1 MMKDYLNDLSVVL
14 FPNCYITDKSL
25 RKMLPTIERLTICQ
39 PWFMELP
46 LSTLEGDEAPFI
58 DILLPPDNMKPKE
71 DFKRLLSEYQFWMRQ
86 NLDWGYAAFLRAT
99 KKTALSEDTQWEIRQ
114 MIRQTGQDTPVS
126 QESQALKWH
135 LILHLARAFEED
147 LMAAD
152 DILKQV
158 KQQKSPLEEALG
170 EEAQVQNMF
179 DDLPQSETDLFV
191 DEHHLQQ
198 VFEAWFGLFGEILPD
213 HGILITLNRH
223 VINYVKKIFDDKV
236 IRLSK
241 EAAELV
247 APNISS
253 NFSDFIPYHLPHFA
267 DDVSNRRDPVLAG
280 LSGRTIALLES

>member
-1 MMKDYLNDLSVVL
+1 M
-14 FPNCYITDKSL
+14 
-25 RKMLPTIERLTICQ
+25 ICQ
-39 PWFMELP
+39 PWFMEEPLP
-46 LSTLEGDEAPFI
+46 VLKRDEVSFI
-58 DILLPPDNMKPKE
+58 DVLLPPVRLKPKE
-71 DFKRLLSEYQFWMRQ
+71 GFKGLLSEYLLWIRQ
-86 NLDWGYAAFLRAT
+86 NQDRGYAAFLSAT
-99 KKTALSEDTQWEIRQ
+99 QKTALSEDTQWEIRQ
-114 MIRQTGQDTPVS
+114 MMHQMGEAPPAS
-126 QESQALKWH
+126 QENHALKWH
-135 LILHLARAFEED
+135 LILHLARAFEEN

-170 EEAQVQNMF
+170 EEIQLHNMLEY
-179 DDLPQSETDLFV
+179 LPPTDLFV

-247 APNISS
+247 SPKIFS
-253 NFSDFIPYHLPHFA
+253 NFSNFIPYYLPHLA

>member
-1 MMKDYLNDLSVVL
+1 MSELPVVL
-14 FPNCYITDKSL
+14 FPHCYITEKNL
-25 RKMLPTIERLTICQ
+25 KRILPIVERLMICQ

-46 LSTLEGDEAPFI
+46 LSTLERDEAPFI

-86 NLDWGYAAFLRAT
+86 NQDRGYAAFLNAT
-99 KKTALSEDTQWEIRQ
+99 QKATLSEDTSWEIRK

-126 QESQALKWH
+126 QESHALKWH
-135 LILHLARAFEED
+135 LILHLARAFEEN

-170 EEAQVQNMF
+170 EEAQLQNMF

-198 VFEAWFGLFGEILPD
+198 VFEAWFGLFGETLPD
-213 HGILITLNRH
+213 HGILITLSRH
-223 VINYVKKIFDDKV
+223 VITYVKKIFDDKV

-247 APNISS
+247 SPKISS
-253 NFSDFIPYHLPHFA
+253 NFPDFIPYHLPHLTEDA
-267 DDVSNRRDPVLAG
+267 NARRDPVLAG

>member
-1 MMKDYLNDLSVVL
+1 MEEPLPVL
-14 FPNCYITDKSL
+14 K
-25 RKMLPTIERLTICQ
+25 R
-39 PWFMELP
+39 
-46 LSTLEGDEAPFI
+46 DEVSFI
-58 DILLPPDNMKPKE
+58 DVLPPPVNLKPKE
-71 DFKRLLSEYQFWMRQ
+71 DFKGLLAEYLLWIKQ
-86 NLDWGYAAFLRAT
+86 NQDRGYAAFLNAT
-99 KKTALSEDTQWEIRQ
+99 QKTALSEDTQWEIRQ
-114 MIRQTGQDTPVS
+114 MIRQTGQETPVS
-126 QESQALKWH
+126 QESPALKWH

-170 EEAQVQNMF
+170 EEAQLQNMF
-179 DDLPQSETDLFV
+179 DDLPQSETDLFR

-223 VINYVKKIFDDKV
+223 VINYVKKIFEDKV

-247 APNISS
+247 LPKISS
-253 NFSDFIPYHLPHFA
+253 NFSNFIPYHLPHLA
-267 DDVSNRRDPVLAG
+267 DDASNRRDSVLAG

>member
-1 MMKDYLNDLSVVL
+1 MSELPVVL
-14 FPNCYITDKSL
+14 FPHCYITDKSL
-25 RKMLPTIERLTICQ
+25 RKMLPIVERLMICQ

-46 LSTLEGDEAPFI
+46 LSTLEGDEASFI

-86 NLDWGYAAFLRAT
+86 NQDRGYAAFLSAT
-99 KKTALSEDTQWEIRQ
+99 QKATLSEDTSWEIRK

-126 QESQALKWH
+126 EESHALKWH
-135 LILHLARAFEED
+135 LILHLARAFEEN
-147 LMAAD
+147 LMSAD

-158 KQQKSPLEEALG
+158 KQQKSPLEEAIG

-179 DDLPQSETDLFV
+179 DDLLQSETDLFV

-213 HGILITLNRH
+213 HGILITLSRH

-236 IRLSK
+236 IRLSR

-247 APNISS
+247 APKISS
-253 NFSDFIPYHLPHFA
+253 NFPDFIPYHLPRLTEDA
-267 DDVSNRRDPVLAG
+267 SDRRDPVLAG

>member
-1 MMKDYLNDLSVVL
+1 M
-14 FPNCYITDKSL
+14 
-25 RKMLPTIERLTICQ
+25 ICQ
-39 PWFMELP
+39 PWFMEEPLP
-46 LSTLEGDEAPFI
+46 VLKRDEVSFI

-86 NLDWGYAAFLRAT
+86 NQDRGYAAFLGAT
-99 KKTALSEDTQWEIRQ
+99 QKTALSEDTHWEIRK

-126 QESQALKWH
+126 QESHALKWH
-135 LILHLARAFEED
+135 LILHLARAFEEN
-147 LMAAD
+147 LMAAE

-247 APNISS
+247 SPKISS
-253 NFSDFIPYHLPHFA
+253 NFSDFTPYHLPHLA

-280 LSGRTIALLES
+280 LAGRTIALLES

>member
-1 MMKDYLNDLSVVL
+1 
-14 FPNCYITDKSL
+14 
-25 RKMLPTIERLTICQ
+25 MLPIVERLMICQ
-39 PWFMELP
+39 PWFMEQP
-46 LSTLEGDEAPFI
+46 FSTLEGDETPLI

-71 DFKRLLSEYQFWMRQ
+71 DFKGLLSEYQFWMRQ
-86 NLDWGYAAFLRAT
+86 NQDRGYAAFLSAT
-99 KKTALSEDTQWEIRQ
+99 QKAALSEDTSWEIRK
-114 MIRQTGQDTPVS
+114 MIRQTGQDIPVS
-126 QESQALKWH
+126 QESPALKWH
-135 LILHLARAFEED
+135 LILHLARAFEEN

-158 KQQKSPLEEALG
+158 KQQKSPLQEALG

-179 DDLPQSETDLFV
+179 DDLLQPETDLFV

-198 VFEAWFGLFGEILPD
+198 VFEAWFGLFGETLPD

-247 APNISS
+247 SPKISS
-253 NFSDFIPYHLPHFA
+253 NFSDFTPYHLPHLA
-267 DDVSNRRDPVLAG
+267 DDVSNRRDTVLAG

>member
-1 MMKDYLNDLSVVL
+1 
-14 FPNCYITDKSL
+14 
-25 RKMLPTIERLTICQ
+25 MLPTIERLTICQ

-46 LSTLEGDEAPFI
+46 LSTLEGDEASFI

-86 NLDWGYAAFLRAT
+86 NQDRGYASFLGAT
-99 KKTALSEDTQWEIRQ
+99 QKATLSEDTSWEIRK

-126 QESQALKWH
+126 QESHALKWH
-135 LILHLARAFEED
+135 LILHLARAFEEN

-170 EEAQVQNMF
+170 EEAQLQNMF

-213 HGILITLNRH
+213 HGILITLSRH

-247 APNISS
+247 SPKISS
-253 NFSDFIPYHLPHFA
+253 NFSNFIPYHLPHLTEDA
-267 DDVSNRRDPVLAG
+267 SDRRDPVLAG